1 MPSAG
6 CSKSNGGAF
15 PKSCYR
21 IELASIHPT
30 LIPVGQAN
38 LNPISASQR
47 EFRHRFAGQ
56 HFVDTFRPIR
66 RLCPKRNVAQMG
78 PSFSQC
84 A

>member
-6 CSKSNGGAF
+6 CSKSNGSAF

-30 LIPVGQAN
+30 LIPVGQTN
-38 LNPISASQR
+38 LDPVSTSQR
-47 EFRHRFAGQ
+47 EFSHRFAGQ
-56 HFVDTFRPIR
+56 HFIDTFRPIR
-66 RLCPKRNVAQMG
+66 RLRPKRNVAQMG
-78 PSFSQC
+78 PGLSQH